1 MSANDPKRTSAAPD
15 PFQRNSAVCYDA
27 VLSLGATMRRREFI
41 KVVGLAVTWP
51 LVSHAQQPM
60 MTVIGFLGPG
70 SAESDAY
77 RVIAF
82 RQGLKESGY
91 VEGQNL
97 RIEYR
102 WAEGPLRS
110 PAGHGDRPSSS

>member
-1 MSANDPKRTSAAPD
+1 MPCPE
-15 PFQRNSAVCYDA
+15 PQ
-27 VLSLGATMRRREFI
+27 GATMRRREFI